1 MSSVDVEK
9 GVTSVEGRPVGFR
22 LYGPRT
28 GSPVAMHNGT
38 PGTSMLSPHHVAAA
52 ERAGVRLLVIDRP
65 GYGASTRQPGRLVVD
80 VVTDLSRIVDD
91 LGWDRFA
98 VWGGSGGAPHALAC
112 AAALPQRVTRCAS
125 VVGPAPFDAAGL
137 DWFAGMSAANVEE
150 FRLAQLG
157 DSAFRPLVERL
168 GADAVSAATAGDIQV
183 TEEYQLAESDIAAL
197 KSRTTEE
204 GYLARVQAAFRDGT
218 DGWID
223 DCIAM
228 VQPWGFD
235 LSTIRVPVSVRYG
248 LDDVLVP
255 SSHGEYLARVIPNAH
270 QALLSGGHILND
282 DDLESIYA
290 WLTS

>member
-1 MSSVDVEK
+1 VSTVNDED
-9 GVTSVEGRPVGFR
+9 GVTSVGGRDVGFR

-28 GSPVAMHNGT
+28 GSPVVLHNGT
-38 PGTSMLSPHHVAAA
+38 PGTSMLSPNHVSAA

-80 VVTDLSRIVDD
+80 VVTIVSRIVDD

-112 AAALPQRVTRCAS
+112 AAELPQRVTKCAS

-137 DWFAGMSAANVEE
+137 DWFAGMTAANVEE

-157 DSAFRPLVERL
+157 DSAYRPLVERL
-168 GADAVSAATAGDIQV
+168 GAEAVSAATAGDIQI

-197 KSRTTEE
+197 KARTTED
-204 GYLARVQAAFRDGT
+204 GYLARVQAAFRDGM

-223 DCIAM
+223 DSIAM

-235 LSTIRVPVSVRYG
+235 LSAISVPVSVHYG

-255 SSHGEYLARVIPNAH
+255 SSHGEYLMRVIPNAQ
-270 QALLSGGHILND
+270 QALLSGGHILGD
-282 DDLESIYA
+282 DDLDGIYG
-290 WLTS
+290 WLMS

>member
-1 MSSVDVEK
+1 VSRMNAED
-9 GVTSVEGRPVGFR
+9 GVTSVDGRDVGFR

-28 GSPVAMHNGT
+28 GSPVVMHNGT
-38 PGTSMLSPHHVAAA
+38 PGSSMLAPRHVATV

-65 GYGASTRQPGRLVVD
+65 GYGASTRQPGRLVID
-80 VVTDLSRIVDD
+80 VVTNVSRIVDD

-112 AAALPQRVTRCAS
+112 AAALPQRVTRCAC

-137 DWFAGMSAANVEE
+137 DWFAGMSPANIEE

-157 DSAFRPLVERL
+157 DSAYRPLVERL
-168 GADAVSAATAGDIQV
+168 GAEAVAAATAGDIQI
-183 TEEYQLAESDIAAL
+183 TEEYQLAESDIATL
-197 KSRTTEE
+197 KARTTED
-204 GYLARVQAAFRDGT
+204 GYLARVQAAFRDGA

-223 DCIAM
+223 DAIAM

-235 LSTIRVPVSVRYG
+235 LSAIRVPVSVRYG

-255 SSHGEYLARVIPNAH
+255 SSHGEYLARAIPNAH
-270 QALLSGGHILND
+270 HALLSGGHILTD
-282 DDLESIYA
+282 ADLDSIYG
-290 WLTS
+290 WLAS

>member
-1 MSSVDVEK
+1 VSSVNVAD
-9 GVTSVEGRPVGFR
+9 GVTSVEGRDVGFR

-28 GSPVAMHNGT
+28 GSPVVSHSGT
-38 PGTSMLSPHHVAAA
+38 PGSSLLSPHHVAAA

-80 VVTDLSRIVDD
+80 VVAIVSRIVDD

-137 DWFAGMSAANVEE
+137 DWFAGMSPANVEE

-157 DSAFRPLVERL
+157 DSAYRPLVERL
-168 GADAVSAATAGDIQV
+168 GAEAVAAATAGGIQI

-197 KSRTTEE
+197 KARTTED
-204 GYLARVQAAFRDGT
+204 GYLARVQAAFRDGM

-223 DCIAM
+223 DSIAM

-235 LSTIRVPVSVRYG
+235 LSTIRVPVNVRYG

-255 SSHGEYLARVIPNAH
+255 SSHGEYLMRVIPNA
-270 QALLSGGHILND
+270 QQTLLSGGHILTD
-282 DDLESIYA
+282 ADLDSIYG

>member
-1 MSSVDVEK
+1 VSGVDAEE
-9 GVTSVEGRPVGFR
+9 GVTSVEGRDVGFR

-28 GSPVAMHNGT
+28 GSPVVLHNGT
-38 PGTSMLSPHHVAAA
+38 PGSSMLSPHHVSAA

-80 VVTDLSRIVDD
+80 VVTNVAGIVDH

-112 AAALPQRVTRCAS
+112 AAVLPQRVTRCAS

-137 DWFAGMSAANVEE
+137 DWFAGMTAANVEE

-157 DSAFRPLVERL
+157 DSAYRPLVERL
-168 GADAVSAATAGDIQV
+168 GAEAVAAATAGDIQI
-183 TEEYQLAESDIAAL
+183 TEEYQLADSDIAAR
-197 KSRTTEE
+197 KAWTTED
-204 GYLARVQAAFRDGT
+204 GYLARVQAAFRDGA

-223 DCIAM
+223 DSIAM

-235 LSTIRVPVSVRYG
+235 PGAIGGPVSVRYG

-255 SSHGEYLARVIPNAH
+255 SSHGEYLMRVIPNAH
-270 QALLSGGHILND
+270 HALLSGGHILND
-282 DDLESIYA
+282 DDLDSIYG
-290 WLTS
+290 WLAS